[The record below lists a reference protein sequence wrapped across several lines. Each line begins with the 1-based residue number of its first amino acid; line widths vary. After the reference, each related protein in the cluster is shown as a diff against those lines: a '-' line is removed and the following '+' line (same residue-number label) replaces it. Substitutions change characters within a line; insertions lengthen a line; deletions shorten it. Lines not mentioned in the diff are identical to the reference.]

1 MYTFLLM
8 IVSEDNKWFPSR
20 NQAYILARM
29 AGKVCLPVRV
39 EKLLTKKKKKKHF
52 VEQSLLL
59 LYVCQSRI
67 CDIGKHAPS
76 VATSGNA
83 TVHVTPWSLQI
94 GANCAYI

>member
-39 EKLLTKKKKKKHF
+39 EKLLTQKKKKKPLRGA
-52 VEQSLLL
+52 VPSSS
-59 LYVCQSRI
+59 VCL
-67 CDIGKHAPS
+67 P
-76 VATSGNA
+76 
-83 TVHVTPWSLQI
+83 VTYL
-94 GANCAYI
+94 